1 MEQGA
6 AKKYEIPQIDIECQ
20 EFFKNNKGFGIFE
33 RHEYH
38 FENGY
43 GASVI
48 NNEHSYGLE
57 LAVLERNNKN
67 KWNLT
72 YLTPITDDV
81 VGFIDEKEELKKLL
95 EDIKKLK

>member
-1 MEQGA
+1 MLD
-6 AKKYEIPQIDIECQ
+6 KYEIPKIDIECL
-20 EFFKNNKGFGIFE
+20 EFIKDYKSFGAFE

-57 LAVLERNNKN
+57 LAVLEKNDKN

-81 VGFIDEKEELKKLL
+81 IGYIDGEEGLKELL
-95 EDIKKLK
+95 ESIKNLK

>member
-1 MEQGA
+1 MEQST
-6 AKKYEIPQIDIECQ
+6 AKKYEIPKIDIECL
-20 EFFKNNKGFGIFE
+20 EFIKDDKSFWGFE

-57 LAVLERNNKN
+57 LAVLKKN
-67 KWNLT
+67 DKDEWDLT
-72 YLTPITDDV
+72 YLTPITNDV
-81 VGFIDEKEELKKLL
+81 IGWIDGKEELKKLL
-95 EDIKKLK
+95 EEIKKLK